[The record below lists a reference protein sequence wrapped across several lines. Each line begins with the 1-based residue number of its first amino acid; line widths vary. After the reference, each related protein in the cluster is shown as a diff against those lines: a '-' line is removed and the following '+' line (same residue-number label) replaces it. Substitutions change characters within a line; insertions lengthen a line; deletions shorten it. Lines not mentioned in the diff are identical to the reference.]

1 MHHMHHAS
9 GTKMKVMKHTRM
21 TKAAICLRKA
31 ETKSCLVGHNNHK
44 TIQKNPNVEKH
55 YRTT

>member
-1 MHHMHHAS
+1 MHHAS

-21 TKAAICLRKA
+21 TKAAICLRKD
-31 ETKSCLVGHNNHK
+31 ETKSFLIGHNNQK
-44 TIQKNPNVEKH
+44 ANQKNPNVKKH